1 MVRVSAA
8 RLIPMDA
15 REIVEGLALTARTA
29 ARTLVATTGDTR
41 RAALRAIAD
50 EIDARADEI
59 AAANNLDI
67 ERAKAESMHPQMQ
80 DRLLLTL
87 DRIAGIARGARQVA
101 DLEDPLGR
109 ILKKSTLPNGLELEQ
124 ITVPFGVIGMVY
136 EARPNVTVDA
146 AVILLMSGNAALLRG
161 SSTADA
167 SNRVLVEV
175 MRSALA
181 KTSISPDVI
190 QLVPSDDRATVK
202 ALLTARGKVDLVIP
216 RGSAALIRMVVDE
229 ATVPTIE
236 TGAGVCHVYVDA
248 AADLQKALPIVMNS
262 KTHRPSVCNAAETV
276 LIHKGVAEKF
286 LPTLLQSLHGAGVLL
301 HCDEATEKVAQSLSI
316 DTTRATAENW
326 GTEYGVLEINV
337 GVVDSLESAIDH
349 IATFGT
355 QHTEAI
361 VTEDKESARKFIAM
375 SDCAAVMV
383 NASTRF
389 TDGEQMG
396 FGAEIGISNQKLHAR
411 GPMGLEA
418 MTTTTWVVTGTGQIR
433 S

>member
-15 REIVEGLALTARTA
+15 REIVEGLALTARAA
-29 ARTLVATTGDTR
+29 ARTLVATSADVR

-50 EIDARADEI
+50 EIDARTDEI
-59 AAANNLDI
+59 LSANNLDI

-80 DRLLLTL
+80 DRLLLTPE
-87 DRIAGIARGARQVA
+87 RIAGIARGARQVA
-101 DLEDPLGR
+101 DLDDPLGR

-167 SNRVLVEV
+167 SNKVLVEV
-175 MRSALA
+175 MRSALT

-216 RGSAALIRMVVDE
+216 RGSATLIRMVVDE

-248 AADLQKALPIVMNS
+248 AADLEKALPIVLNS

-276 LIHKGVAEKF
+276 LIHKSVAEKF
-286 LPTLLQSLHGAGVLL
+286 LPTLLKSLDDAGVIL
-301 HCDEATEKVAQSLSI
+301 HCDEATEKIAQSLSI

-326 GTEYGVLEINV
+326 GTEYGVLEMNV
-337 GVVDSLESAIDH
+337 GVVDSLEGAIDH

>member
-1 MVRVSAA
+1 MVRVSGA

-15 REIVEGLALTARTA
+15 RAIVEGLALTARAA
-29 ARTLVATTGDTR
+29 ARTLTASTGDQR
-41 RAALRAIAD
+41 RQALRAIAD
-50 EIDARADEI
+50 EIDARTDEI
-59 AAANNLDI
+59 ILANARDI
-67 ERAKAESMHPQMQ
+67 ERAKADSMHPQMQ
-80 DRLLLTL
+80 DRLLLTRE
-87 DRIAGIARGARQVA
+87 RIAGIADGARQVA
-101 DLEDPLGR
+101 ALEDPLGR
-109 ILKKSTLPNGLELEQ
+109 ILKKSTLANGLELEQ
-124 ITVPFGVIGMVY
+124 MSVPFGVIGMVY

-161 SSTADA
+161 SSSAEA
-167 SNRVLVEV
+167 SNKVLIDV
-175 MRSALA
+175 MRAALS
-181 KTSISPDVI
+181 KTTISPDVI
-190 QLVPSDDRATVK
+190 QLVPSDDRATVT

-216 RGSAALIRMVVDE
+216 RGSASLIRMVVDE

-236 TGAGVCHVYVDA
+236 TGAGVCHVYIDA
-248 AADLQKALPIVMNS
+248 SADLAKALPIVMNS

-276 LIHKGVAEKF
+276 LLHKSIAQSF
-286 LPTLLQSLHGAGVLL
+286 LPTMLSSLKDAGVILHG
-301 HCDEATEKVAQSLSI
+301 DEHVEAIAKSLDI
-316 DTTRATAENW
+316 DITRATPENW

-349 IATFGT
+349 IATYGT

-361 VTEDKESARKFIAM
+361 VTEDKESARRFIAM

>member
-1 MVRVSAA
+1 
-8 RLIPMDA
+8 MDA
-15 REIVEGLALTARTA
+15 REIVDGLALTARA
-29 ARTLVATTGDTR
+29 AGRTLVATTGEQR
-41 RAALRAIAD
+41 RQALRAIAD
-50 EIDARADEI
+50 EIDARSDEI
-59 AAANNLDI
+59 IAANNLDI
-67 ERAKAESMHPQMQ
+67 ERAKADSMHPQMQ
-80 DRLLLTL
+80 DRLLLTRE
-87 DRIAGIARGARQVA
+87 RIAGIANGARQVA
-101 DLEDPLGR
+101 ALEDPLGR

-124 ITVPFGVIGMVY
+124 MSVPFGVIGMVY

-167 SNRVLVEV
+167 SNKVLIDV

-181 KTSISPDVI
+181 KTKISPDVI
-190 QLVPSDDRATVK
+190 QLVPSDDRATVQ

-248 AADLQKALPIVMNS
+248 SADLAKALPIVLNS

-276 LIHKGVAEKF
+276 LVHKSVAEKF
-286 LPTLLQSLHGAGVLL
+286 LPTLLTSLHSAGVLL
-301 HCDEATEKVAQSLSI
+301 HCDETAESI
-316 DTTRATAENW
+316 AKTLAIDVTRATAQNW
-326 GTEYGVLEINV
+326 GTEYGVLEMNV

-361 VTEDKESARKFIAM
+361 VTEDKESARRFIAM

-389 TDGEQMG
+389 TDGDQMG

-418 MTTTTWVVTGTGQIR
+418 MTTTTWIVTGTGQIR